1 MTTSNARY
9 IISAAVRS
17 SSDEDGTTLLH
28 VAENKIYGLV
38 GLGSAIWQ
46 KLVESKSGLGE
57 SDIVTELGSEFSEM
71 STQQIERD
79 VTKLLHSFEQ
89 KHLVD
94 RASNLQDLKTGA
106 TDRPRDSLF
115 LFFNAAIRL
124 LLCLRMHVLATVL
137 AFVVVALVLKV
148 SGFKQLYN
156 LVRLWPT
163 AERSVGPEVIPQMWG
178 EIRRGITWY
187 PRQVMCLQRSAV
199 TTWLLRSRGAQA
211 QMVIGCQRR
220 PFLVHAWTEV
230 NGEVVNDCQSVREL
244 HKIIDRC

>member
-1 MTTSNARY
+1 MTNARY

-38 GLGSAIWQ
+38 GLGSVIWQ
-46 KLVESKSGLGE
+46 KLVECKSGLAE
-57 SDIVTELGSEFSEM
+57 SEIVRALGFEFSEM
-71 STQQIERD
+71 STQQIEQD

-89 KHLVD
+89 KHLVEKT
-94 RASNLQDLKTGA
+94 SNLQDLRTAA
-106 TDRPRDSLF
+106 TDRPADSLF
-115 LFFNAAIRL
+115 LLFNAAIRL
-124 LLCLRMHVLATVL
+124 LLCVRMHVFATVL
-137 AFVVVALVLKV
+137 AFGVVDLVLKI
-148 SGFKQLYN
+148 SGFKRLYN
-156 LVRLWPT
+156 LVRQWPT
-163 AERSVGPEVIPQMWG
+163 AEQRVGPELIPQMWD

-199 TTWLLRSRGAQA
+199 TTWLLRSRGAPA
-211 QMVIGCQRR
+211 EMVIGCQRR

-230 NGEVVNDCQSVREL
+230 DGEVVNDRQSVREL

>member
-1 MTTSNARY
+1 MTTTNVRY

-28 VAENKIYGLV
+28 VTENKIYGLV
-38 GLGSAIWQ
+38 GLSSVIWQ
-46 KLVESKSGLGE
+46 KLMESKSGLAE
-57 SDIVTELGSEFSEM
+57 SEIVKELGFEFSKI

-79 VTKLLHSFEQ
+79 VTKLLQSFEQ

-94 RASNLQDLKTGA
+94 RTSNLQDLRTGA
-106 TDRPRDSLF
+106 TSDSLF

-124 LLCLRMHVLATVL
+124 LLCMRLHVLATVL
-137 AFVVVALVLKV
+137 AFVVVDLVLKV

-156 LVRLWPT
+156 LVRQWPT
-163 AERSVGPEVIPQMWG
+163 AERSVGPEVVPQMWS

-230 NGEVVNDCQSVREL
+230 NGEVVNDRQSVREL

>member
-1 MTTSNARY
+1 MTITNARY
-9 IISAAVRS
+9 IISAEVRS

-38 GLGSAIWQ
+38 GLGSVIWQ
-46 KLVESKSGLGE
+46 KLVESKSGLAE
-57 SDIVTELGSEFSEM
+57 SEIVRELGFEFSEM

-79 VTKLLHSFEQ
+79 VTRLLRSFEQ

-94 RASNLQDLKTGA
+94 RTSNLQDLRTGA
-106 TDRPRDSLF
+106 TSDSLF

-124 LLCLRMHVLATVL
+124 LLCLRLHVLATVL
-137 AFVVVALVLKV
+137 AFVVVDLVLKV

-156 LVRLWPT
+156 LVRQWPT
-163 AERSVGPEVIPQMWG
+163 AERSVGPEIVPQMWS

-230 NGEVVNDCQSVREL
+230 NGEVVNDRQSVREL

>member
-1 MTTSNARY
+1 MTTNSRY
-9 IISAAVRS
+9 IISAEVRS

-28 VAENKIYGLV
+28 VADNKIYGLV
-38 GLGSAIWQ
+38 GLGSVIWQ
-46 KLVESKSGLGE
+46 KLVQSKSGLAE
-57 SDIVTELGSEFSEM
+57 SEIVRELRFEFSEM

-79 VTKLLHSFEQ
+79 VTKLLDSFEQ
-89 KHLVD
+89 KHLVE
-94 RASNLQDLKTGA
+94 RTSNLQDLRADA
-106 TDRPRDSLF
+106 TSDSLF

-124 LLCLRMHVLATVL
+124 LLCLRLHVLATVL
-137 AFVVVALVLKV
+137 AFVVVDLVLKV

-156 LVRLWPT
+156 LVRQWPT
-163 AERSVGPEVIPQMWG
+163 AERSVGLEVVPQMWS

-230 NGEVVNDCQSVREL
+230 NGEVVNDRQSVREL